1 MKGLVAAGLA
11 VAALAV
17 TAPAPA
23 RAQNADLAKNAFY
36 VELGGS
42 GVIYSINYERMFGD
56 MSMRAGFSY
65 LSVSSSATAG
75 GATGSAKVSAT
86 GIPVTMSYLGI
97 GGNNKL
103 ELGGGVLFEKFS
115 GQASWGIGQD
125 VRAGAFVPMA
135 TFILGYRYQ
144 PAHGGFNFRLAF
156 TPVYHPDVGFYPW
169 GGLSFGV
176 GF

>member
-1 MKGLVAAGLA
+1 MKGLVAAGMA

-17 TAPAPA
+17 IAPAPA
-23 RAQNADLAKNAFY
+23 RAQSADLAKNAMY

-42 GVIYSINYERMFGD
+42 GVIYSINYERIFGD
-56 MSMRAGFSY
+56 LSMRAGFSY
-65 LSVSSSATAG
+65 LSVSSAAG
-75 GATGSAKVSAT
+75 TSSAKVSAT

-115 GQASWGIGQD
+115 GTASWGLGQD

-135 TFILGYRYQ
+135 TFIVGYRYQ
-144 PAHGGFNFRLAF
+144 PASGGFNFRLAF

-169 GGLSFGV
+169 GGLSFGF